1 MRKAFFLLV
10 AVLVLGVPSL
20 VLQGPPSATLAAS
33 VNGEALYLVN
43 CSGCHGASGLGAV
56 NIAPP
61 LAKNRTVTGAATVAI
76 DAALGGLAGPV
87 TEGGKTWNGSM
98 PSWQGTL
105 SNEQLAAIIS
115 YIRGAWGN
123 GAPPVTTRQVAA
135 RARII
140 AASASSAPASPTQVA
155 RVNGEAVYLENCS
168 GCHGASGQGAPN
180 IAPPL
185 AKNAYVT
192 GNPTAVIH
200 AVTGGLAGPVLEH
213 GATWNGSMPPWR
225 GTLSDAQLAAVIS
238 YIRGAWGN
246 SAKPVTAAQISATK

>member
-1 MRKAFFLLV
+1 MRKATFLLV
-10 AVLVLGVPSL
+10 AVLVLGVPLL
-20 VLQGPPSATLAAS
+20 VLQGPPSVTFAAS

-43 CSGCHGASGLGAV
+43 CSGCHGASGQGAV

-61 LAKNRTVTGAATVAI
+61 LAKNRTVTGAPTVAI

-87 TEGGKTWNGSM
+87 TERGKTWNGSM

-105 SNEQLAAIIS
+105 SNEQLAAIIT

-123 GAPPVTTRQVAA
+123 GARPVTASQVAG
-135 RARII
+135 RASII
-140 AASASSAPASPTQVA
+140 APSSPAPASATQAA

-185 AKNAYVT
+185 ARNAYVT

-200 AVTGGLAGPVLEH
+200 TVTGGLAGPVQEH